1 MKASSGRWRCWQ
13 HVALA
18 LFALLIGGV
27 LYGAY
32 GYQPPEAGRGYEP
45 PYLQQVDS
53 RFIETPVARFHYV
66 HAGEGSPVILVSPGS
81 AWVVVWKHQ
90 LPALAEHHSVYV
102 VDLPGQGYTELKDP
116 NFRWDLTGMTG
127 ALGSFMDAVGIRRA
141 AIAGNSWSG
150 GWALAFAQRHPERVS
165 KLMLLDSCGLD
176 VGDPLQ
182 WEILKYPV
190 AGELLTN
197 LFTTKS
203 TVRTAAE
210 DSLVHQELVTDE
222 LVNEYWAPMTFH
234 DNRRANY
241 LLERGLDW
249 RVTQRVMPT
258 TKTPVLVL
266 WGSEDNIRAARQA
279 ERFGRLM
286 PNARVRVL
294 NGCGH
299 TLEYDCPVRVNDQME
314 AFLDER

>member
-1 MKASSGRWRCWQ
+1 MKASFGRERSWQ
-13 HVALA
+13 RVALA
-18 LFALLIGGV
+18 LLVTLIALLIGGV

-32 GYQPPEAGRGYEP
+32 GYQPPEAGRSYDP

-53 RFIETPVARFHYV
+53 RFAETPVARFHYV
-66 HAGEGSPVILVSPGS
+66 HAGEGSPVTLVSPGS
-81 AWVVVWKHQ
+81 ASVVAWKHQ
-90 LPALAEHHSVYV
+90 LSALAEHHSAYV

-127 ALGSFMDAVGIRRA
+127 ALGSFMDAVGIQRA

-176 VGDPLQ
+176 VRDPWQ

-190 AGELLTN
+190 AGEWLTN

-203 TVRTAAE
+203 TVRAAAE
-210 DSLVHQELVTDE
+210 DSLVHRNLVTGE

-249 RVTQRVMPT
+249 RVTERAMPRT
-258 TKTPVLVL
+258 ETPTLVL
-266 WGSEDNIRAARQA
+266 WGSEDKILAARQA
-279 ERFGRLM
+279 ERLGRLV
-286 PNARVRVL
+286 PNALYDLLDRLRVGEGKPLARR
-294 NGCGH
+294 
-299 TLEYDCPVRVNDQME
+299 TSR
-314 AFLDER
+314 